1 MEVSAREA
9 YNEAHAVMEN
19 IINAHR
25 GWGGSCDA
33 MVLGK
38 GAHCL
43 RPPSPSRTRRAWQR
57 DGPSR
62 AGGVYFHSSP
72 TRILSS
78 IAARAAQR
86 ERLLLK
92 RRLTGREERPFLAEH
107 LEDESVPSSCKG
119 RNVSSSKDALLEE
132 GGERILLEGGAH
144 ALLEGH
150 LAGGEEHP
158 LLAGHHLKDGC
169 APFSEEGS
177 VPSSEVV
184 WLA

>member
-1 MEVSAREA
+1 
-9 YNEAHAVMEN
+9 
-19 IINAHR
+19 
-25 GWGGSCDA
+25 

-43 RPPSPSRTRRAWQR
+43 RPPSPSRTRRAWRR

-92 RRLTGREERPFLAEH
+92 GRLTGAEEHPFLTER
-107 LEDESVPSSCKG
+107 LEDGNVPSSCKG
-119 RNVSSSKDALLEE
+119 RNVSSLKEASSEEEEGNVSSSKEGRMPSSKDTLLEE
-132 GGERILLEGGAH
+132 RNT
-144 ALLEGH
+144 
-150 LAGGEEHP
+150 
-158 LLAGHHLKDGC
+158 
-169 APFSEEGS
+169 
-177 VPSSEVV
+177 PSSQDII
-184 WLA
+184 

>member
-1 MEVSAREA
+1 
-9 YNEAHAVMEN
+9 
-19 IINAHR
+19 
-25 GWGGSCDA
+25 

-43 RPPSPSRTRRAWQR
+43 RPPSPSRTRRAWRR

-86 ERLLLK
+86 ERLLVEG
-92 RRLTGREERPFLAEH
+92 RLTGGEERPFLAEH
-107 LEDESVPSSCKG
+107 LEDGSVPSSCKG
-119 RNVSSSKDALLEE
+119 RNVSSSKDACP
-132 GGERILLEGGAH
+132 RRRGGAYPPRRRG
-144 ALLEGH
+144 ACPPRRTPCWRRGT
-150 LAGGEEHP
+150 P
-158 LLAGHHLKDGC
+158 PPRRTSLKDGC